1 MAKKDRLTEEIKY
14 LTEMLRLTWAIL
26 AALGAGTVG
35 VLIKEVDVRVIAV
48 AGALGMI
55 IIAFVLLRIQRT
67 LRTRIQELEEI

>member
-26 AALGAGTVG
+26 AALGADTVG
-35 VLIKEVDVRVIAV
+35 VLIKEVDARVIAV

-55 IIAFVLLRIQRT
+55 IIALVLLRIQRT